1 MLTLCWLRALLL
13 ALFAAACAAEF
24 NHTKCPAPWEL
35 QSDRVKK
42 SFSLKKFQGDYFEL
56 ALHDYTQYP
65 VCPKPRCMSSHK
77 VVDYQMNQINDTF
90 YLVCIGK
97 NYTSEFHFRLTDTPG
112 FFLGKWTL
120 LPSVTFPDTV
130 VDVYENEAG
139 EYEWVIEFQCVEKV
153 DHVWFVGLNW
163 YSRQRIVSKDYIDSL
178 LSAARKRGLSYFMDY
193 GTGVTIVDQNCTGS
207 HAAH

>member
-1 MLTLCWLRALLL
+1 
-13 ALFAAACAAEF
+13 
-24 NHTKCPAPWEL
+24 
-35 QSDRVKK
+35 
-42 SFSLKKFQGDYFEL
+42 
-56 ALHDYTQYP
+56 
-65 VCPKPRCMSSHK
+65 MSSHK

-97 NYTSEFHFRLTDTPG
+97 NYTSDFHFRLTDTPG

-153 DHVWFVGLNW
+153 DHVWFVGINW
-163 YSRQRIVSKDYIDSL
+163 YSRQRIVSKDYINSL
-178 LSAARKRGLSYFMDY
+178 LSAARKRGLGYFMDY